1 MVRYVIFTFVVLVVF
16 MTAVVFASI
25 NTDVII
31 LNLAFTSIEIKQ
43 SLAMMAFLSVGW
55 GFGVFCAG
63 FLLLKLLLE
72 RRQLRKSLQLAESEV
87 KARRSMPMQE
97 VL

>member
-1 MVRYVIFTFVVLVVF
+1 MVRYVIFSFVVLVVF

-55 GFGVFCAG
+55 LFGVFCAAVFCYLACPLG
-63 FLLLKLLLE
+63 FIVALFVEANGKCSNCLIMVFC
-72 RRQLRKSLQLAESEV
+72 Q
-87 KARRSMPMQE
+87 
-97 VL
+97 